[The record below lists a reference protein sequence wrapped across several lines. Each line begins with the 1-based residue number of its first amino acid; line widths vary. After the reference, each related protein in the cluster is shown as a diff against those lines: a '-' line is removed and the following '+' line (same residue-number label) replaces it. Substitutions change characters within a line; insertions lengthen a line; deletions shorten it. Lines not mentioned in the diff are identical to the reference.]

1 MSESSINR
9 KLFDIA
15 ALLLAALAL
24 LNLSSCA
31 RSQQL
36 VGITLQP
43 SGGFVFEGYNAAGQF
58 SAQGTYIHPPA
69 TKDVTDKVVWSLDI
83 ANFGT
88 ITQQGLV
95 NYTRTDG
102 CGSGQVTA
110 TYTASDGNV
119 VVATA
124 PVSGANNS
132 STTCQ

>member
-1 MSESSINR
+1 MNESSMNR
-9 KLFDIA
+9 KLSIA
-15 ALLLAALAL
+15 ALLVAAIAL

-36 VGITLQP
+36 TGITLQP

-58 SAQGTYIHPPA
+58 TALGTYIHPPQ
-69 TKDVTDKVVWSLDI
+69 TKDVTGSVVWSLDI

-95 NYTRTDG
+95 TYTRTDG

-110 TYTASDGNV
+110 TYTESDGNV
-119 VVATA
+119 FVGTAAVA
-124 PVSGANNS
+124 GANNS
-132 STTCQ
+132 NAACQ